1 MIIYPHKEKLLAAIQ
16 NKKAADDVE
25 LLQEAYRAYEQWKTA
40 MQSLTETGEV
50 KVRRLVEL
58 LNQYKD
64 YLEVE
69 LIAKQGSDFLKRQ
82 KGQMKLDNSV
92 IEEFLP
98 YLVDNSILREFGL
111 S

>member
-1 MIIYPHKEKLLAAIQ
+1 MIVYPHREKLLAAIE
-16 NKKAADDVE
+16 NRKAADDVE
-25 LLQEAYRAYEQWKTA
+25 LLQEAYSAYKQWTSA

-69 LIAKQGSDFLKRQ
+69 
-82 KGQMKLDNSV
+82 
-92 IEEFLP
+92 
-98 YLVDNSILREFGL
+98 
-111 S
+111 

>member
-1 MIIYPHKEKLLAAIQ
+1 MIVYPHREKLLAAIQ
-16 NKKAADDVE
+16 NRKAAGDVE
-25 LLQEAYRAYEQWKTA
+25 LLQEAYRAYEQWKA
-40 MQSLTETGEV
+40 LMQSLTETGETR
-50 KVRRLVEL
+50 VRRLVEL

-69 LIAKQGSDFLKRQ
+69 LIAKHGSDFLKRQ

-98 YLVDNSILREFGL
+98 YLVDN
-111 S
+111 